1 MPRTAPTL
9 VPDSFDQLRAQAAES
24 VRRDARRLREV
35 AERYREQYRGR
46 LEEWVQLRARVDHRL
61 AAARGT
67 APSPEVLR
75 AKQDALAKE
84 LAGLQG
90 SLKRIDVAARQLEL
104 VITYLS
110 TDDAQASEPTLSDAD
125 LSPASISLKIIQA
138 QEAERQRL
146 AEEVHD
152 GPAQVL
158 TNAIF
163 QVEYLDRVIDD
174 SPETARAEL
183 AFLRTMLREGLDEVR
198 SFIAALRPP
207 SVDVGLGQAITA
219 VGAEFAS
226 KHGITVEVSVPGIDA
241 RVPTRGQ
248 GADPARRAGGAPERA
263 QARGRHRGPYRPRR
277 GPPRHRRQRPGLRR
291 HASGLGDPQL
301 RPAVHARARRA
312 DGLVTADRVPPGEGT
327 RILLRIPEVR

>member
-1 MPRTAPTL
+1 LPRTAPTL

-75 AKQDALAKE
+75 TKQDALAKE

-174 SPETARAEL
+174 SPDTARAEL

-241 RVPTRGQ
+241 RVPSEAKAPILRVVQEALQNVRKHAAATAVRIGLEEDHLVIVDNGRGFDVMRLASATRNFGLQ
-248 GADPARRAGGAPERA
+248 FMRERA
-263 QARGRHRGPYRPRR
+263 ELMGSSLQIES
-277 GPPRHRRQRPGLRR
+277 RQ
-291 HASGLGDPQL
+291 
-301 RPAVHARARRA
+301 
-312 DGLVTADRVPPGEGT
+312 GEGT